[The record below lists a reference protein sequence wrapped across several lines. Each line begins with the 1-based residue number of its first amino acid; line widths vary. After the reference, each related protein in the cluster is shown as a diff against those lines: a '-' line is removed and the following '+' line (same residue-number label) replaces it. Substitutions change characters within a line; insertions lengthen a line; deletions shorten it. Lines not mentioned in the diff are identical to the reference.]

1 MLFPISGETCSGSL
15 CTCLYTLMLSYLF
28 NYSPDQKFNLQEI
41 PETEE
46 YDFIVVGAGSAGCV
60 VANRLSEVND
70 WKVLLLEVG
79 KEEPLIANIPGLVKS
94 LTFTEF
100 DWAYKTQPEESLI
113 GKNKIITWYLGKVMG
128 GSSAMNG
135 MYYVRGNR
143 EDFDNWEKMGNP
155 GWSYKDVLPY
165 FLKSENNLD
174 RELVENNPKYHG
186 TGGYLSVQKFPYVTE
201 EGKILLNAYQEQGH
215 NLTDPN
221 AVKQLGVTLSQLTAG
236 NNSRSSTNIAFIR
249 SIRGIRKNLFVKSQ
263 SLVTKIIIDAKT
275 KKTIG
280 VEYTSLKTNVTKKIL
295 ARKEVI
301 ISGGVVNS
309 PQLLMV
315 SGVGPSEEL
324 KKHKIKVIK
333 DLPVGRNLHDHVSA
347 QGLSAKRENFKT
359 TPQTCEK
366 NIENLLYYFTEREG
380 PFTGRVEF
388 MFLCFS
394 KTVFEKRD
402 IPDILFTMDT
412 LNETEIAIK
421 PVLLSPKS
429 KGYLAL
435 NKSDPVRGAPLIY
448 PGYFT
453 KKEDV
458 DRIID
463 GIRLTIDILNSTVM
477 RNNNFIFDEKP
488 LDSCKSFEFNTYN
501 YWVCFLEKKFYSD
514 LHPVG
519 TCKMGKEDSQ
529 AVVDSR
535 LKVHGIQGLRVID
548 ASIMPV
554 VPLGNTNAPTIM
566 IAEKGSDM
574 IKEDWL

>member
-15 CTCLYTLMLSYLF
+15 CTCLYTLMLSYLL
-28 NYSPDQKFNLQEI
+28 NYSPDKKFNLQEI
-41 PETEE
+41 PEVEE

-79 KEEPLIANIPGLVKS
+79 KEEPLIANIPGFLKY
-94 LTFTEF
+94 LGLTEF
-100 DWAYKTQPEESLI
+100 DWEYKTQPESSLI
-113 GKNKIITWYLGKVMG
+113 GENKEITWHFGKVMG

-174 RELVENNPKYHG
+174 PEVVKNNPNYHG
-186 TGGYLSVQKFPYVTE
+186 TGGYLSVQTFPYLTE

-236 NNSRSSTNIAFIR
+236 NNFRSSTNIAFIR

-280 VEYTSLKTNVTKKIL
+280 VEYTSLKTNVTKTIL
-295 ARKEVI
+295 VRKEVI

-324 KKHKIKVIK
+324 KKHSIEVIK
-333 DLPVGRNLHDHVSA
+333 DLPVGKNLHDHVSA
-347 QGLSAKRENFKT
+347 PGLSAKKENNET
-359 TPQTCEK
+359 TPKTCEK
-366 NIENLLYYFTEREG
+366 NMENLFHYLTEREG
-380 PFTGRVEF
+380 PLAGSVEF

-394 KTVFEKRD
+394 KTVFEKKD
-402 IPDILFTMDT
+402 VPDILITMDA
-412 LNETEIAIK
+412 LNENEIAIK
-421 PVLLSPKS
+421 PALLSIKS
-429 KGYLAL
+429 RGYLAL
-435 NKSDPVRGAPLIY
+435 NEKDPVRGAPLIY
-448 PGYFT
+448 PGYLT
-453 KKEDV
+453 EKEDV
-458 DRIID
+458 DRLID

-477 RNNNFIFDEKP
+477 RKNKFIFDKKP
-488 LDSCKSFEFNTYN
+488 LDSCQSLEFNTYD
-501 YWVCFLEKKFYSD
+501 YWLCFLKNKFTTD
-514 LHPVG
+514 FHPVG

-529 AVVDSR
+529 GVVDSR

-548 ASIMPV
+548 ASVMPV